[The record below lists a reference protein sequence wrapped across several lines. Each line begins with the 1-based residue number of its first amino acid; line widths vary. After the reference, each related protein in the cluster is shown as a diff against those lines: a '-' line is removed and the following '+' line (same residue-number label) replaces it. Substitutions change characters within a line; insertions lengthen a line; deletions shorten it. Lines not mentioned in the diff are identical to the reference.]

1 MFLKNILAEL
11 TIVNGLLVIMKNV
24 FLLLTFLSIAAV
36 LIITFK
42 QSFPS
47 NQQIVVVPRMQTDKH
62 KYLSPSD
69 KVV

>member
-1 MFLKNILAEL
+1 MLLKNILAEL

-36 LIITFK
+36 LIVTFK
-42 QSFPS
+42 QFFPS

-62 KYLSPSD
+62 KYLSPSG